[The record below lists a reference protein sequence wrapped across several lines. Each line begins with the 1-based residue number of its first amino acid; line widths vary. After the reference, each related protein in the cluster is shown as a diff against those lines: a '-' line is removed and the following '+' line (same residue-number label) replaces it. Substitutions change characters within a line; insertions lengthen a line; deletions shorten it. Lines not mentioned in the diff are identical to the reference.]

1 MDLSLNEV
9 YSRPLP
15 GTKHLGAY
23 PKPRRI
29 WVDCMFAFLASPMQ
43 STWSPYMSHDTRWW
57 QYVRQHGAQMT
68 SDHEPFLP
76 FGRTRAGRRIFSSS
90 RQAIRDRC
98 PLIRVKFIDVM
109 NYCAAVFRNRNR
121 TLEIA
126 QNMVGAKVLGLSL
139 EILEN
144 LQTQR

>member
-29 WVDCMFAFLASPMQ
+29 RVDCMFAFLASPIQ
-43 STWSPYMSHDTRWW
+43 STWSPYMSHDTRCW

-68 SDHEPFLP
+68 SEHEPFLP
-76 FGRTRAGRRIFSSS
+76 FGQTRVGPRIFSSS
-90 RQAIRDRC
+90 RQASRERY
-98 PLIRVKFIDVM
+98 PLTRVKFKDVM
-109 NYCAAVFRNRNR
+109 NCYAAVFRNRNR
-121 TLEIA
+121 NLEIA
-126 QNMVGAKVLGLSL
+126 QNKGGC
-139 EILEN
+139 
-144 LQTQR
+144 